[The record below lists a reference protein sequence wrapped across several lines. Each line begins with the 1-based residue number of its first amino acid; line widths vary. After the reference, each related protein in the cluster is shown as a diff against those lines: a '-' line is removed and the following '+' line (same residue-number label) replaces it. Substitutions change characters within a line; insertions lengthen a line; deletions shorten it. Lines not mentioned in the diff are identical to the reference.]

1 MQNAKTQLITK
12 KTAGMTSALRQ
23 TAQCKTIDQSS
34 ILCNPKT
41 FVIDLYIK
49 EKDGFKCIKT

>member
-1 MQNAKTQLITK
+1 
-12 KTAGMTSALRQ
+12 MTSALRQ
-23 TAQCKTIDQSS
+23 TAQCKTIDQFS

-41 FVIDLYIK
+41 FATDFYIK